1 MLKSIF
7 SQKWLS
13 SAFAVLLG
21 LYYGTLDIW
30 GDDWSWI
37 AGHKPLH
44 SKIYSILMGLTIL
57 SVSLR
62 AYYDWQ
68 DTKNKAAYDKLLN
81 QFILFIKDIVQAKR
95 TRFYDKVTKLE
106 TGKRVNFFEV
116 ITHPKEQLRTI
127 MQHAVNFFEF
137 YGVPRSNL
145 QITIL
150 SSNSFSNHWKYEE
163 TLDRQK
169 NHTDAN
175 IVMNSRS
182 VANKALQTGE
192 PIFLADLSEEGTDES
207 QKIFYKSE
215 RSVTVNCIGSIYCK
229 PVTIIIQEITYNYV
243 FTLVTY
249 GTYLCSPN
257 NVEEANQIAT
267 LLDEIG
273 DRVELELYLLA
284 MRQHQAK

>member
-1 MLKSIF
+1 MLKKIF
-7 SQKWLS
+7 GQKWLS

-30 GDDWSWI
+30 GDDWGWI
-37 AGHKPLH
+37 LDYKPLH
-44 SKIYSILMGLTIL
+44 SRIYSILMGLTII

-68 DTKNKAAYDKLLN
+68 DVKNKAVHDKLQN
-81 QFILFIKDIVQAKR
+81 QFLLFIKNIVQAKR
-95 TRFYDKVTKLE
+95 TRFYDKVTKLDI
-106 TGKRVNFFEV
+106 GKRANFFEI
-116 ITHPKEQLRTI
+116 ITHPKEQLRSI
-127 MQHAVNFFEF
+127 MQNAIIFFEF

-150 SSNSFSNHWKYEE
+150 SSNSNINEWVYEE

-175 IVMNSRS
+175 VLMQNRS
-182 VANKALQTGE
+182 VATQALQTGE
-192 PIFLADLSEEGTDES
+192 PIFLADLSEEGTRDSE
-207 QKIFYKSE
+207 KIFYKSE
-215 RSVTVNCIGSIYCK
+215 RSVKVNCIGSIYCK
-229 PVTIIIQEITYNYV
+229 PVTIKIQEITYNYI

-257 NVEEANQIAT
+257 NVDEANQIAT

-273 DRVELELYLLA
+273 DRVELELYVLA